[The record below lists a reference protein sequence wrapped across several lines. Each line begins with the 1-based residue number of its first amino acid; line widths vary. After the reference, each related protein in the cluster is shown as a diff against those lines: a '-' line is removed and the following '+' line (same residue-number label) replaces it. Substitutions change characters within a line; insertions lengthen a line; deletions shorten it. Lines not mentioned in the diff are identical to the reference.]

1 MRCSWCMLAS
11 RIISQREHTTMPG
24 TPQILQAPATADE
37 AHPGRPLPPL
47 IPLQAVWASLTP
59 SQQQRLFHQ
68 LVRLCCGLL
77 RLDPEGRCEETH
89 DDAP

>member
-1 MRCSWCMLAS
+1 MTR
-11 RIISQREHTTMPG
+11 ISQ
-24 TPQILQAPATADE
+24 IFQASATADA
-37 AHPGRPLPPL
+37 AHSGPPQPPL

-59 SQQQRLFHQ
+59 PQQQRLFHQ

-77 RLDPEGRCEETH
+77 RPHSEGRDEETH